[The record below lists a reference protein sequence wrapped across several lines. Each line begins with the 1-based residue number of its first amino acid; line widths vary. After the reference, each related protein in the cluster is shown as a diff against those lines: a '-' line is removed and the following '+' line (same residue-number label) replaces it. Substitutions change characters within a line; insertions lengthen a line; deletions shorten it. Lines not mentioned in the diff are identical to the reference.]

1 MGVSCL
7 TLNSAVMSVSRT
19 SGMTGMKVSNPAPTT
34 VTLVT
39 EGWFVIP
46 AGGAVRVVVARDP
59 GPELWLRVACA
70 MVLAV
75 YP

>member
-1 MGVSCL
+1 MGLPSMGVSCL

-39 EGWFVIP
+39 
-46 AGGAVRVVVARDP
+46 AGGAARGVVARVP
-59 GPELWLRVACA
+59 GPVLLLRVVLDAI
-70 MVLAV
+70 MV
-75 YP
+75 